1 MKRGT
6 FKAFKTSQGMS
17 NRSQV
22 KNTDYKP
29 KATWGKKHIKHSYPS
44 VENKIVTLK
53 K

>member
-1 MKRGT
+1 MNSGT
-6 FKAFKTSQGMS
+6 FKAFKTSEGMY

-22 KNTDYKP
+22 KNTDNKP
-29 KATWGKKHIKHSYPS
+29 KATWGKRHIKHSYPS